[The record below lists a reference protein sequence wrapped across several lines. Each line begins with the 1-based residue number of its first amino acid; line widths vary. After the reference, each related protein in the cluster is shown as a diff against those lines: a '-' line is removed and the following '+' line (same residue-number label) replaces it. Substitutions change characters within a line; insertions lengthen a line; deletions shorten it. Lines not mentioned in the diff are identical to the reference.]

1 MCNDLLGQRGAHTVA
16 GTSRH
21 HDPST
26 GISMPFGLKADCTV
40 HEALFRRFPPSLFPS
55 SQKTL
60 FPFNTMGKC
69 RTRLKGRTRSIVH
82 DRFADLY
89 LDFGALN
96 IKAAWSV
103 RPPLKFC
110 RGPSLRVN
118 VSAHSLLMCGIWLG
132 HVVWQCS

>member
-1 MCNDLLGQRGAHTVA
+1 MCARARR
-16 GTSRH
+16 RH
-21 HDPST
+21 HELSS
-26 GISMPFGLKADCTV
+26 GKSMPFGLKADCAM

-60 FPFNTMGKC
+60 FTINTMGKC

-96 IKAAWSV
+96 FNGAWFV
-103 RPPLKFC
+103 RPP
-110 RGPSLRVN
+110 
-118 VSAHSLLMCGIWLG
+118 
-132 HVVWQCS
+132 